1 MKKNIKCELDQTSLD
16 KAMKELT
23 DYKNSI
29 NDKLRQ
35 LVTLLLQDGIEVAKA
50 SLASTVGDSDVAGTV
65 ADGFIVDSSGD
76 IVKAIVFLS
85 GKDVLF
91 IEFGAGIYYNN
102 GNAHPKASALGY
114 GVGTYPSEHPPN
126 RAINPGYWWYKGDD
140 DAKHLSLGT
149 MASMPMYHAA
159 ENMRNKAIMRAME
172 VFRS

>member
-91 IEFGAGIYYNN
+91 IEFGAGIAYNT
-102 GNAHPKASALGY
+102 GQQHPLAGQFGY
-114 GVGTYPSEHPPN
+114 GIGTYPSKHPPN
-126 RAINPGYWWYKGDD
+126 RAMEGRWVYGHDENGKPLW
-140 DAKHLSLGT
+140 SNGT
-149 MASMPMYHAA
+149 GASMPMYHAA